1 MKYTAPALG
10 ASGGDGGPY
19 TWTATGLPPG
29 LTIKSSDGVISGTPT
44 ETGGYSVT
52 VTATDAR
59 HDVGSQTITITISEL
74 T

>member
-1 MKYTAPALG
+1 VT

-29 LTIKSSDGVISGTPT
+29 LTISSGGAISGTPT
-44 ETGGYSVT
+44 ETGGFKAT
-52 VTATDAR
+52 VTATDA
-59 HDVGSQTITITISEL
+59 HGDKKSQAVTITITQL